1 MEQAKDF
8 FEESKDL
15 YELLNSEGVACLSTA
30 TLVKNWTIED
40 VI

>member
-15 YELLNSEGVACLSTA
+15 YELLNSEGNINFRGNENAA
-30 TLVKNWTIED
+30 
-40 VI
+40 